1 MSGIYNSLESLGV
14 LHLSLNKR
22 HFDDL
27 HVGQIPLGSCR
38 HRLHRPSGGP
48 PTAQTNHPLLPFPKK
63 YFLQLGGTN
72 TGWLVNGGI
81 FLECRNLSKI

>member
-38 HRLHRPSGGP
+38 
-48 PTAQTNHPLLPFPKK
+48 QTKSLQGLPISKSIHNLLK
-63 YFLQLGGTN
+63 Y
-72 TGWLVNGGI
+72 
-81 FLECRNLSKI
+81 